1 MVERLAT
8 FCFDTKYRSL
18 RFRSAFILYILILVL
33 GSIPHARAAIGEL
46 ASGAVLHSLAYATIT
61 FLLFTG
67 FGGNRLGRAVRALAI
82 VALMG
87 ALDEYVQHFF
97 PYRTTAL
104 GDWITDCSAS
114 IFTVLV
120 LSMLRRHDATAP

>member
-1 MVERLAT
+1 MIERFT
-8 FCFDTKYRSL
+8 EFCLDTRYRSL
-18 RFRSAFILYILILVL
+18 RFRTAFVLYFFIILL

-46 ASGAVLHSLAYATIT
+46 ASGVILHSLAYAIIT

-67 FGGNRLGRAVRALAI
+67 FKGNRLRKAVRALLV

-97 PYRTTAL
+97 PYRTAAV

-114 IFTVLV
+114 LLTIFV
-120 LSMLRRHDATAP
+120 LSMVRRYDAAQS